1 MGVSRGQARAGSGQ
15 RSCVDD
21 SRAGGGLST
30 VVIVGRG
37 VAGMG
42 GGWRG
47 CGRGWALPLLA
58 PILPLR
64 GKVGSARQDWTIERF
79 GGLFLRFSLK
89 EGNYPIR
96 ATR

>member
-37 VAGMG
+37 VAGVG
-42 GGWRG
+42 GNGRG
-47 CGRGWALPLLA
+47 CGRGWTLPHFA
-58 PILPLR
+58 
-64 GKVGSARQDWTIERF
+64 D
-79 GGLFLRFSLK
+79 GLTSVAKSEKPASGRICCVLEK
-89 EGNYPIR
+89 
-96 ATR
+96 